1 MTLLLPIDVRDFLLA
16 VGWTLDQRLL
26 DARGLFA
33 LTHPAHPGRQIVL
46 PVEDVD
52 DRDEAVQLA
61 LAKISG
67 MMNISVPELTR
78 RILRRNSDRISLRF
92 FDGEISEALPFSFA
106 AAAVTGAERL
116 LRSAVARPP
125 GAAVGGEETAS
136 TDAAASAS
144 KPKLVHPSRLSTAA
158 RHFADEIQFD
168 QTSSGSFVLNLACP
182 IHVDPQTGVA
192 FGRNATR
199 DLHRGLR
206 TLVRAIE
213 ADTVGA
219 LIDEQRRAEQPI
231 LSVNFCQGLAELSDE
246 KLANSLEIAFDWAV
260 TLPEPDLARTVT
272 IRRPYFARIAEVA
285 QALAERKGPEKPQ
298 AFVGTV
304 DGLFGTFGD
313 DERRSGDVE
322 VLVFQADSVPL
333 RVVLDLPADA
343 YRCAMDAHASP
354 ERFVAFHGLLR
365 AGRQPCRVEAVT
377 DFRLVT
383 NPPA

>member
-1 MTLLLPIDVRDFLLA
+1 MTSLLPIDVRDFLLA
-16 VGWTLDQRLL
+16 TGWTLDQHLL

-46 PVEDVD
+46 PVEEVD
-52 DRDEAVQLA
+52 DRDEAVRLA
-61 LAKISG
+61 LAKIAG

-92 FDGEISEALPFSFA
+92 FDGEIGEALPFSFA

-116 LRSAVARPP
+116 LRSAA
-125 GAAVGGEETAS
+125 
-136 TDAAASAS
+136 AAAS
-144 KPKLVHPSRLSTAA
+144 KPRLVHPSRLSTAA
-158 RHFADEIQFD
+158 RQFADEIQFD

-182 IHVDPQTGVA
+182 IHVDPHTGVA
-192 FGRNATR
+192 FGRTATR

-219 LIDEQRRAEQPI
+219 LIDEQRRAEQPL

-246 KLANSLEIAFDWAV
+246 KLANSLEIAFDWAA

-322 VLVFQADSVPL
+322 VLVFQPDSVPL